1 MFDLENLSVAYR
13 KTKVL
18 KRISLRIHDGEK
30 VALIGPS
37 GAGKSTLLRK
47 LYEIHP
53 KKSAFIHQDFA
64 LVPQLSAFH
73 NVYAGRLASHSL
85 WYNLLNLVRPQK
97 HETTQM
103 LPLFKSLGIPEKIFS
118 RVSTLSGGQQQRV
131 AVARAIYR
139 GSEILL
145 GDEPVSSIDPHHAK
159 AALSLLLKAAPTV
172 ILSLHSVHLALEF
185 FDRIVGLQNGK
196 ILFDL
201 QRSEVDDKLLSGLYQ
216 PC

>member
-1 MFDLENLSVAYR
+1 MFDLENVSVAYGN
-13 KTKVL
+13 TKVL
-18 KRISLRIHDGEK
+18 DRISLKILNGEK

-37 GAGKSTLLRK
+37 GAGKSTLLRR
-47 LYEIHP
+47 LYEMHH

-73 NVYAGRLASHSL
+73 NVYTGRLDRHSL
-85 WYNLLNLVRPQK
+85 WYNLMNLVRPQRS
-97 HETTQM
+97 ETERM
-103 LPLFKSLGIPEKIFS
+103 SPVFKSLGIEEKMFS
-118 RVSTLSGGQQQRV
+118 RVSALSGGQQQRV

-145 GDEPVSSIDPHHAK
+145 GDEPVSSVDPHHAD
-159 AALSLLLKAAPTV
+159 AALNLLLKSAPTV
-172 ILSLHSVHLALEF
+172 ILSLHSVHLALEY

-201 QRSEVDDKLLSGLYQ
+201 PGNEVDNKLLSELYR

>member
-13 KTKVL
+13 NTKVL
-18 KRISLRIHDGEK
+18 KQISLKILNGEK

-53 KKSAFIHQDFA
+53 KKSSFIHQDFA

-73 NVYAGRLASHSL
+73 NVYIGRLDRYSL
-85 WYNLLNLVRPQK
+85 WYNLLNLVRPQRN
-97 HETTQM
+97 ETEQM
-103 LPLFKSLGIPEKIFS
+103 SPVFKSLGIKDKMFLQ
-118 RVSTLSGGQQQRV
+118 VSTLSGGQQQRV

-145 GDEPVSSIDPHHAK
+145 GDEPVSSVDPHHAG
-159 AALSLLLKAAPTV
+159 AVLNLLLKTAPTV
-172 ILSLHSVHLALEF
+172 ILSLHSVHLALEY

-201 QRSEVDDKLLSGLYQ
+201 PRSEVDNKLLSKLYR

>member
-1 MFDLENLSVAYR
+1 MFDLENVSVAYGN
-13 KTKVL
+13 TKVL
-18 KRISLRIHDGEK
+18 KRVSLKILNGEK

-37 GAGKSTLLRK
+37 GAGKSTLLRR
-47 LYEIHP
+47 LYEMHH

-73 NVYAGRLASHSL
+73 NVYTGRLDRYSL
-85 WYNLLNLVRPQK
+85 WHNLLNLVRPQRN
-97 HETTQM
+97 EIEQIR
-103 LPLFKSLGIPEKIFS
+103 PVFKALGIEDRMFS
-118 RVSTLSGGQQQRV
+118 RVSALSGGQQQRV

-139 GSEILL
+139 GSEIIL
-145 GDEPVSSIDPHHAK
+145 GDEPVSSVDPHHAS
-159 AALSLLLKAAPTV
+159 AVIDLLLKAAPTV

-196 ILFDL
+196 IFFDL
-201 QRSEVDDKLLSGLYQ
+201 QRSEIDNKLLSRLYR

>member
-13 KTKVL
+13 NTKVL
-18 KRISLRIHDGEK
+18 KRISLKILNGEK

-47 LYEIHP
+47 LYEMHQ

-73 NVYAGRLASHSL
+73 NVYAGRLDRHSL
-85 WYNLLNLVRPQK
+85 WYNLLNLVRPQRN
-97 HETTQM
+97 EIEQM
-103 LPLFKSLGIPEKIFS
+103 SPVSKCLGIKDKMFS
-118 RVSTLSGGQQQRV
+118 RVITLSVGQQQRV

-139 GSEILL
+139 SSEILL
-145 GDEPVSSIDPHHAK
+145 GDEPVSSVDPHHAGDVLK
-159 AALSLLLKAAPTV
+159 LLIKTSPTV
-172 ILSLHSVHLALEF
+172 IVSLHSVHLALEF
-185 FDRIVGLQNGK
+185 FERIVGLQNGK

-201 QRSEVDDKLLSGLYQ
+201 HRSEVDNKLLSELYQ